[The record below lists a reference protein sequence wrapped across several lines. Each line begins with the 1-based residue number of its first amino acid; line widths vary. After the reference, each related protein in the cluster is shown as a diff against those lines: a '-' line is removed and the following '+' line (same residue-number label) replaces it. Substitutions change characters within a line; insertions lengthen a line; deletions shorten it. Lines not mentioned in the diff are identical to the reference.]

1 MDRYAILILAH
12 SDFENLERLVSNFD
26 DRFFDIF
33 IHIDKKTDSSELSF
47 IKNSTILSNKAN
59 IHFIENNIK
68 VFWGGYSI
76 VKAEIKLLSTALS
89 NDKNYS
95 HYIMISGS
103 DYLIKSSKQ
112 LRDFLAANREDDFVK
127 AIDLQNLSSDNKL
140 REYVS
145 YIYKYDYPFFVNT
158 SSFLFRSVRKLSNL
172 ILNRFRV
179 RSLLFK
185 DGFHIYQGSQ
195 WWVLTEK
202 SANKILNDYYNNQKA
217 YDKLFSKI
225 FAPDEKF
232 FHSIYYNLSDCNKNS
247 EAPITFI
254 EESDYT
260 KQTASLANITLLD
273 DSLQK
278 WFTKVDFDKVIKSNF
293 FFVRKVNSKKSAEL
307 LDMIDQHI
315 KEKNCE

>member
-1 MDRYAILILAH
+1 M
-12 SDFENLERLVSNFD
+12 
-26 DRFFDIF
+26 
-33 IHIDKKTDSSELSF
+33 
-47 IKNSTILSNKAN
+47 
-59 IHFIENNIK
+59 
-68 VFWGGYSI
+68 
-76 VKAEIKLLSTALS
+76 
-89 NDKNYS
+89 
-95 HYIMISGS
+95 
-103 DYLIKSSKQ
+103 
-112 LRDFLAANREDDFVK
+112 
-127 AIDLQNLSSDNKL
+127 
-140 REYVS
+140 
-145 YIYKYDYPFFVNT
+145 
-158 SSFLFRSVRKLSNL
+158 
-172 ILNRFRV
+172 
-179 RSLLFK
+179 
-185 DGFHIYQGSQ
+185 
-195 WWVLTEK
+195 
-202 SANKILNDYYNNQKA
+202 NDYYNNQKA